1 MIPEQTWGTAAATEF
16 LRGAGIDTPNSD
28 NKQVVGCFGC
38 IREGEYTIPSV
49 IYYLDGTSYCE
60 KHMVS

>member
-1 MIPEQTWGTAAATEF
+1 MIPAQTWGTAAATEF
-16 LRGAGIDTPNSD
+16 LRGAGIDGTNSD

-38 IREGEYTIPSV
+38 IRMGEFTTPSV
-49 IYYLDGTSYCE
+49 IYYLNGTSYCE